1 MKRTL
6 CMLLALVML
15 LACSAMSTAVADDLP
30 EAEVKM
36 WVIGPGEQADA
47 DVVKERLNQILN
59 EQVPNTKLTLSL
71 IDGNGYEDMLSKA
84 LAASERIDIAWT
96 GWMHN
101 LTNMAFEGSLLPLN
115 DLVTNYGQ
123 DIAAFLGEEGIKLH
137 QLADG
142 ELYQIISWQ
151 GLMGNR
157 QGLYLPT
164 ELVNEMP
171 EGWQD
176 ELQAA
181 YYAIANGDHSDA
193 AYQKLVD
200 TFEIYPKTLQEKGK
214 LMRGLYIDA
223 LTRPLSFSERSD
235 EKLHYE
241 LLRMADEPGGR
252 TRLHRMLE
260 EIDPDSAMRLHENDV
275 RRVARAI
282 EIYRL
287 TGVTQTEQARLD
299 AQREGDY
306 DEQVFALEWPREM
319 LYERISRRVDAM
331 LAAGLIDEV
340 RRLKRDSARY
350 PTAAQAIGYK
360 EIAAALDGRMDMDE
374 AVERVKQ
381 ATRNYAKRQLTW
393 LRRDGR
399 TQWISAE
406 NRTPAEIAEEIRE
419 RCGIE

>member
-1 MKRTL
+1 MDVL
-6 CMLLALVML
+6 
-15 LACSAMSTAVADDLP
+15 SAMPTAAEMRGVKHHMLGVADPSEKYSAATYRDR
-30 EAEVKM
+30 ANEVF
-36 WVIGPGEQADA
+36 ADILA
-47 DVVKERLNQILN
+47 RGKRVV
-59 EQVPNTKLTLSL
+59 VCGGT
-71 IDGNGYEDMLSKA
+71 
-84 LAASERIDIAWT
+84 
-96 GWMHN
+96 
-101 LTNMAFEGSLLPLN
+101 
-115 DLVTNYGQ
+115 
-123 DIAAFLGEEGIKLH
+123 
-137 QLADG
+137 
-142 ELYQIISWQ
+142 
-151 GLMGNR
+151 
-157 QGLYLPT
+157 
-164 ELVNEMP
+164 
-171 EGWQD
+171 
-176 ELQAA
+176 
-181 YYAIANGDHSDA
+181 
-193 AYQKLVD
+193 
-200 TFEIYPKTLQEKGK
+200 
-214 LMRGLYIDA
+214 GLYIDA

-235 EKLHYE
+235 EKLHDE

-260 EIDPDSAMRLHENDV
+260 EIDPASAMRLHENDV

-419 RCGIE
+419 RCGI